1 MKTVKHTGEKETGI
15 SIQMRLVPLK
25 PKKGDEKEKVKDP
38 EKESISV
45 AIDETEHTEG
55 ANELKVKVPVIT
67 NLHGSGVQFL
77 DNMITLTNE
86 IFEPKGWVNTD
97 SLHKRFEQIPKFL
110 KGLANKSWSTT
121 LKGARTEFLIHC
133 KADLESP
140 NSKMMML
147 NERSFENWLKLT
159 TTLVSGKWLER
170 DQSLNFDAIDQA
182 RYEAFTQYE
191 RCAMWNI

>member
-1 MKTVKHTGEKETGI
+1 MKHTKTVKHTGEKETGI

-25 PKKGDEKEKVKDP
+25 PKKGDEKEKDKEP

-45 AIDETEHTEG
+45 AIDESEHTEG

-97 SLHKRFEQIPKFL
+97 SLHKRF
-110 KGLANKSWSTT
+110 
-121 LKGARTEFLIHC
+121 
-133 KADLESP
+133 
-140 NSKMMML
+140 
-147 NERSFENWLKLT
+147 
-159 TTLVSGKWLER
+159 
-170 DQSLNFDAIDQA
+170 
-182 RYEAFTQYE
+182 
-191 RCAMWNI
+191 